1 MTPENLQDLFG
12 TEIGRVYSY
21 TGVIPE
27 NKDATEH
34 ITHAF
39 ADAAGTNLVDCLV
52 THFGSGYLVYTRHTT
67 ITSDEFSLAVE
78 LPLPEPE
85 PEVHQEQQEQQQE
98 QQGGTP

>member
-1 MTPENLQDLFG
+1 MTPEKLQELFG
-12 TEIGRVYSY
+12 TEVGRVYSY
-21 TGVIPE
+21 TDSIPE

-52 THFGSGYLVYTRHTT
+52 THFGLGYLVYTRNIT
-67 ITSDEFSLAVE
+67 ITSDKFSLVVE

-85 PEVHQEQQEQQQE
+85 VQQEEHQEEH
-98 QQGGTP
+98 QGGTP

>member
-1 MTPENLQDLFG
+1 MTPEKLQELFG

-21 TGVIPE
+21 TGSIPD
-27 NKDATEH
+27 NKDASEH

-39 ADAAGTNLVDCLV
+39 ADAAGTNLVDCMV
-52 THFGSGYLVYTRHTT
+52 TNFGSGWLLYTRHTT
-67 ITSDEFSLAVE
+67 VTSDEFSLVVE

-85 PEVHQEQQEQQQE
+85 VQQEQQQEEQQE